1 MLFGT
6 YLQFT
11 DKRATEIKRILI
23 MYCYQM
29 ICDDTGPRP
38 HTTVGK
44 FVKFKNP
51 LLVTITVVADVIWD
65 RKPIPWVFI
74 TLECNCDDLRPRCR

>member
-1 MLFGT
+1 MFDAT
-6 YLQFT
+6 DLQFT

-38 HTTVGK
+38 YTTVG
-44 FVKFKNP
+44 KFKNP
-51 LLVTITVVADVIWD
+51 LLVMITDVADVIWD
-65 RKPIPWVFI
+65 IFTI
-74 TLECNCDDLRPRCR
+74 Y